1 MKHFNI
7 NNDDNNFNNDN
18 NTNDD
23 TYDGRIKD
31 KMSDIRI
38 ILSRLGNTMTKN

>member
-23 TYDGRIKD
+23 TYDGKIKD

-38 ILSRLGNTMTKN
+38 ILSRLGNTITKN

>member
-38 ILSRLGNTMTKN
+38 ILSRLGNTITKN